1 MKTYIKFLCYIFLK
15 SFFYVFLV
23 MFSLVFV
30 LNVLSEL
37 DFFKDI
43 EVGINFTLLLSLLN
57 SPSMIFE
64 MFPFIFLITT
74 QFFFIKLFN
83 NNELEVFK
91 YSGLKNS
98 NILWILSLLSFFM
111 SVTIIAVFYN
121 FSANFKNFY
130 LEKKSKYTSDG
141 KYLAVI
147 TKNGLWIKDEIDKKI
162 YMINS
167 SEIKDNFLIDNFIT
181 VFNENYEVIKNLQS
195 KKIDIK
201 DKQWLVYNAK
211 IYSNN
216 NYEIK
221 EVLKIKT
228 NFDYKRIKTLYS
240 NLSSLNIIQLFE
252 LKNNYKKLNYS
263 LTEVNLQILK
273 IIAYPIYLVLITILS
288 ALIMFKVKRLDTTTL
303 KISLGLFISVIIYY
317 INNFFLV
324 MGSTERIPLI
334 FAIFIPLIILGLFNS
349 YMVYRI
355 NEK

>member
-1 MKTYIKFLCYIFLK
+1 MKTYIKFLCNIFLK
-15 SFFYVFLV
+15 SFFYVLLV
-23 MFSLVFV
+23 MLSLVFI
-30 LNVLSEL
+30 LNLLSEL
-37 DFFKDI
+37 EFFKDI
-43 EVGINFTLLLSLLN
+43 EIGIDFTLLLSLLN

-64 MFPFIFLITT
+64 MFPFIFLLTT

-83 NNELEVFK
+83 NNELEIFK

-98 NILWILSLLSFFM
+98 NILWILSLLSLFL
-111 SVTIIAVFYN
+111 SVLIVIIFYN
-121 FSANFKNFY
+121 FSANLKNFY
-130 LEKKSKYTSDG
+130 LEKKSQYTTDG

-162 YMINS
+162 YIINS

-181 VFNENYEVIKNLQS
+181 EFNEDYKVIRNLQS

-201 DKQWLVYNAK
+201 EKKWLIYNAK
-211 IYSNN
+211 IYQNN

-221 EVLKIKT
+221 EVLEIKT

-240 NLSSLNIIQLFE
+240 NLSSLSILQLFE
-252 LKNNYKKLNYS
+252 LKSNYKKLNYS

-273 IIAYPIYLVLITILS
+273 ILAYPIYLVLITILS
-288 ALIMFKVKRLDTTTL
+288 ALIMFKIKRVDTATL
-303 KISLGLFISVIIYY
+303 KISLGLFVSVIIYY

-324 MGSTERIPLI
+324 MGNTERIPLI
-334 FAIFIPLIILGLFNS
+334 FAIFIPLLILVTINIF
-349 YMVYRI
+349 MVHRI

>member
-23 MFSLVFV
+23 MLSLVFI

-37 DFFKDI
+37 EFFKDI
-43 EVGINFTLLLSLLN
+43 DVGINFTLFLSLLN

-98 NILWILSLLSFFM
+98 SIIVILSLLSL
-111 SVTIIAVFYN
+111 VLGVIIITVFYN

-130 LEKKSKYTSDG
+130 LEKKSQYTSDG

-147 TKNGLWIKDEIDKKI
+147 TKNGLWIKDEIDDKI
-162 YMINS
+162 YIINS
-167 SEIKDNFLIDNFIT
+167 SEIKDNFLINNFIT
-181 VFNENYEVIKNLQS
+181 EFNEEFEVIRNLQS

-201 DKQWLVYNAK
+201 ENQWLIYDAK

-216 NYEIK
+216 DYELK
-221 EVLKIKT
+221 EVLEIKT

-240 NLSSLNIIQLFE
+240 NLSSLSIFQLFE
-252 LKNNYKKLNYS
+252 LKDNYKKLNYS
-263 LTEVNLQILK
+263 LTEVNIQILK
-273 IIAYPIYLVLITILS
+273 ILAYPLYLVLVTILT
-288 ALIMFKVKRLDTTTL
+288 ALIMFKIKRLDTTTF

-324 MGSTERIPLI
+324 MGSTERIPLM
-334 FAIFIPLIILGLFNS
+334 FAIFIPLVILGLFNS
-349 YMVYRI
+349 FMIYKI